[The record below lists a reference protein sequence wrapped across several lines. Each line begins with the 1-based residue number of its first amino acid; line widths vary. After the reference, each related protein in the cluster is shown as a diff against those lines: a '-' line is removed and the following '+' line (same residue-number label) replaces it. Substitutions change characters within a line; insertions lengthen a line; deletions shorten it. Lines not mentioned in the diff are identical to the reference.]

1 MIGFLKIALA
11 SALGQSVA
19 FLLYKGFV
27 KSYWGRNIREEISRI
42 FDRLAKR
49 IKRIRNKKNV

>member
-19 FLLYKGFV
+19 FLLYQGFV
-27 KSYWGRNIREEISRI
+27 KSYWGKNCREEISRI
-42 FDRLAKR
+42 FNRLAKR
-49 IKRIRNKKNV
+49 IQILRNKNV

>member
-19 FLLYKGFV
+19 FLLYQGFV
-27 KSYWGRNIREEISRI
+27 KSYWGRNCREEISRF
-42 FDRLAKR
+42 FDKMSKHMR
-49 IKRIRNKKNV
+49 KKKQ